1 MSSPGQK
8 RGSCGHAM
16 AIFNGRAYCARCR
29 EKGKGEEPCIANK
42 ETLDCTICNSLTPE
56 QRTQLATPSYKI
68 KKEKREAKRLD
79 SNPSDEVALVD
90 PDTVSVIGVVGESS
104 SAQTSSAP
112 PEKKSKKDKAPT
124 KGKKSV
130 EVSSTDSKISQLD
143 DKWSERFNRL
153 EALLLSK
160 SFQPAFSSE
169 VRVTPTHSP
178 PADIAKDT
186 EPFFQPTA
194 QLGNIPPVKRTGPD
208 NDAALQRS
216 TGKLSVTQ
224 ESQQQVSSERTGP
237 DVHAPQHQ
245 SAGKLKP
252 DLHRPR
258 SSSSRRTGPD
268 VGAKPQST
276 GKPISDR
283 QSSDSDLPVTGQAS
297 TSKTLTDRPP
307 TLRPITDRPGSSA
320 ITGPESPF
328 LQSGRRDSFSSVDSQ
343 PDSEGSDQP
352 PITLFVDEGDL
363 SDDQDF
369 VESDQPNSEEQTYRE
384 TMSGIRSFM
393 GWSHVPDMESSNPS
407 DDNPFAGPKVPVP
420 NKVSVHMPTEEW
432 LCKRLNRLNVTLVEG
447 YPSRTAEAGHLT
459 MDSFIKP
466 ARSQNKWYGL
476 YPGQDKD
483 SSSVTSWHTGS
494 TKLNSSFGRISR
506 KAGMTSTPPA
516 SRRISQDTL
525 RKWEKSS
532 REASVICN
540 QSASFNRCLFKVQQE
555 MQTQLKII
563 RSESKGKTSKKV
575 SEASDELQ
583 FLMNFN
589 NSITQAAA
597 KAMEHLT
604 DFVFVTMGNVT
615 LARRD
620 SYLSHIKNG
629 VKSDTLAALRSA
641 PLQLGTL
648 FPDAVIKRA
657 EEEIALHDSK
667 NQSSTAYARGK
678 NHFHPY
684 ERVDKKFEGRA
695 EVKQDR
701 PAWKNIGQRQFR
713 RGRGKSV
720 GFSSRP
726 AKGQQS
732 YK

>member
-1 MSSPGQK
+1 M
-8 RGSCGHAM
+8 
-16 AIFNGRAYCARCR
+16 
-29 EKGKGEEPCIANK
+29 
-42 ETLDCTICNSLTPE
+42 
-56 QRTQLATPSYKI
+56 
-68 KKEKREAKRLD
+68 
-79 SNPSDEVALVD
+79 
-90 PDTVSVIGVVGESS
+90 
-104 SAQTSSAP
+104 
-112 PEKKSKKDKAPT
+112 
-124 KGKKSV
+124 
-130 EVSSTDSKISQLD
+130 
-143 DKWSERFNRL
+143 
-153 EALLLSK
+153 
-160 SFQPAFSSE
+160 
-169 VRVTPTHSP
+169 
-178 PADIAKDT
+178 
-186 EPFFQPTA
+186 
-194 QLGNIPPVKRTGPD
+194 
-208 NDAALQRS
+208 
-216 TGKLSVTQ
+216 
-224 ESQQQVSSERTGP
+224 
-237 DVHAPQHQ
+237 
-245 SAGKLKP
+245 
-252 DLHRPR
+252 
-258 SSSSRRTGPD
+258 
-268 VGAKPQST
+268 
-276 GKPISDR
+276 
-283 QSSDSDLPVTGQAS
+283 
-297 TSKTLTDRPP
+297 
-307 TLRPITDRPGSSA
+307 
-320 ITGPESPF
+320 
-328 LQSGRRDSFSSVDSQ
+328 DSQ
-343 PDSEGSDQP
+343 PDSEVSDQP
-352 PITLFVDEGDL
+352 PINLFVDEGDL
-363 SDDQDF
+363 SDDQEF
-369 VESDQPNSEEQTYRE
+369 GESEQASSEEQTYRE

-393 GWSHVPDMESSNPS
+393 GWSHVPDMESFNPS

-420 NKVSVHMPTEEW
+420 NKVFVHMPTEEW
-432 LCKRLNRLNVTLVEG
+432 LCKKLNKLNVTLIEG
-447 YPSRTAEAGHLT
+447 YPSRTAEAGHLS
-459 MDSFIKP
+459 MDSFLKP

-476 YPGQDKD
+476 YPGQEKD

-555 MQTQLKII
+555 MQAQLKTI
-563 RSESKGKTSKKV
+563 RGEAKGKASKKV
-575 SEASDELQ
+575 LEASDELQ

-667 NQSSTAYARGK
+667 NQSSAAYARGK
-678 NHFHPY
+678 NRFHPY
-684 ERVDKKFEGRA
+684 ERVDKKFEGRS
-695 EVKQDR
+695 EGKQDR
-701 PAWKNIGQRQFR
+701 PAWKNIGRRQFR